1 MPETIARQIDA
12 LQRMTT
18 SELADRFAALH
29 GYPCRTRHRAY
40 LVRKIAWRVQ
50 ADAEGDLTERARRRA
65 EELADDAQVRVMA
78 PRTLVCPPQ
87 QGPPTTAHRG
97 LSENHDDPRVP
108 PVGSAIVREYKG
120 RTIRVL
126 VLSDGFEWEG
136 ERYRTLSAVA
146 KGITGSHIN
155 GFRFFRLE
163 GAGGN
168 R

>member
-18 SELADRFAALH
+18 SELAERFADLH

-40 LVRKIAWRVQ
+40 LVRKIAWRLQ
-50 ADAEGDLTERARRRA
+50 ADAEGDLSERARRRA

-78 PRTLVCPPQ
+78 PKTQIHPPEQ
-87 QGPPTTAHRG
+87 QQPPTTVRRG
-97 LSENHDDPRVP
+97 LRGDHADARVP

-120 RTIRVL
+120 RTIRV
-126 VLSDGFEWEG
+126 VVRSHGFEWDG

-146 KGITGSHIN
+146 KKITGSHIN
-155 GFRFFRLE
+155 GFRFFRLGDE
-163 GAGGN
+163 